1 MVETYKK
8 YRPATFNQ
16 VIGQQVA
23 VSTLRGFLAKKSL
36 PQAILFHG
44 PSGTGK
50 TTLAR
55 ILANEVG
62 AAAMS
67 IEEMNFASDRGIE
80 TVRKLEEAV
89 RIRPM
94 AGNSKVFICDE
105 AHQMTPQA
113 AQSMLK
119 LLEDTPEG
127 CYFMLCTSEP
137 AKIPRA
143 LATRL
148 TKIEV
153 EALTDEELMDLLNG
167 IPDYALSKKTEQ
179 KIIKAAQGSARE
191 ALVMYD
197 HILAA
202 GDTPDVVDVITRSQE
217 ESGNLF
223 EIAKILLGGTT
234 KDWAKLFD
242 LVDGMPD
249 DQIEGCRW
257 MVLNYAKSCM
267 KNPAKIKRAARVVQG
282 FRAPFFET
290 KKAGFIYASAYALEM
305 LCV

>member
-1 MVETYKK
+1 MVVETYKK
-8 YRPATFNQ
+8 YRPTAFDK
-16 VIGQQVA
+16 VIGQPVA
-23 VSTLRGFLAKKSL
+23 VSTLRGFLAKKSV

-55 ILANEVG
+55 ILAHEVG

-67 IEEMNFASDRGIE
+67 IEELNFASDRGIE
-80 TVRKLEEAV
+80 TVRRLEEAV

-94 AGNSKVFICDE
+94 SGNSKVFICDE

-119 LLEDTPEG
+119 LLEDTPDG
-127 CYFMLCTSEP
+127 CYFLLCTSEP
-137 AKIPRA
+137 TKIPRA

-148 TKIEV
+148 TKIELQ
-153 EALTDEELMDLLNG
+153 ALSDEEIMDLLTG
-167 IPDYALSKKTEQ
+167 IPEYSLSKKTEE
-179 KIIKAAQGSARE
+179 KVVRAAQGSARE

-202 GDTPDVVDVITRSQE
+202 GDVPEVVDLITRSPE

-223 EIAKILLGGTT
+223 EIAKIMASGTV
-234 KDWAKLFD
+234 KDWSKLFD
-242 LVDGMPD
+242 LVEGMPD
-249 DQIEGCRW
+249 DQIESCRW
-257 MVLNYAKSCM
+257 MVLNYAKACM
-267 KNPAKIKRAARVVQG
+267 KNPSKIKRLGRVIQA
-282 FRAPFFET
+282 FRSPFFDT
-290 KKAGFIYASAYALEM
+290 KKSGFLFASAYALEM
-305 LCV
+305 V

>member
-1 MVETYKK
+1 MVESYKK
-8 YRPATFNQ
+8 YRPTTFNQ
-16 VIGQQVA
+16 VIGQTAA
-23 VSTLRGFLAKKSL
+23 VNALRGFLSKKSL
-36 PQAILFHG
+36 PQSILFHG

-55 ILANEVG
+55 ILAHEVG

-80 TVRKLEEAV
+80 TVRRLEEAV

-94 AGNSKVFICDE
+94 SGNAKVFICDE

-113 AQSMLK
+113 SQSMLK
-119 LLEDTPEG
+119 LLEDTPSG

-143 LATRL
+143 LVTRL

-153 EALTDEELMDLLNG
+153 QALSDEELTDLLSG
-167 IPDYALSKKTEQ
+167 IQGYSLSKKTEQ

-202 GDTPDVVDVITRSQE
+202 GDTSEVVDLITRNQE

-223 EIAKILLGGTT
+223 EIAKILLGGTA
-234 KDWAKLFD
+234 KDWGKLFD

-257 MVLNYAKSCM
+257 MVLNYAKACM
-267 KNPAKIKRAARVVQG
+267 KNPAKIKRSGRVIQA
-282 FRAPFFET
+282 FRAPFFDT
-290 KKAGFIYASAYALEM
+290 KKAGFLFASAYTLEM
-305 LCV
+305 I

>member
-1 MVETYKK
+1 MASESYKR
-8 YRPATFNQ
+8 YRPPTFEH
-16 VIGQQVA
+16 VIGQPVA

-94 AGNSKVFICDE
+94 VGNSKVFICDE

-119 LLEDTPEG
+119 LLEDTPSG

-143 LATRL
+143 LVTRL

-153 EALTDEELMDLLNG
+153 QALTDEKLMDILAS
-167 IPDYALSKKTEQ
+167 IPGYALSKKTEQ

-202 GDTPDVVDVITRSQE
+202 GDTPEVVDVITRSQE

-223 EIAKILLGGTT
+223 EIAKILLNGTT
-234 KDWAKLFD
+234 KDWGKLFD

-267 KNPAKIKRAARVVQG
+267 KNPTKIKRVCRVVQA

-290 KKAGFIYASAYALEM
+290 KKAGFLFASAYTLEM
-305 LCV
+305 V

>member
-1 MVETYKK
+1 METYKRL
-8 YRPATFNQ
+8 RPATFNQ
-16 VIGQQVA
+16 VIGQPVA
-23 VSTLRGFLAKKSL
+23 VNTLRGFLSKKSV
-36 PQAILFHG
+36 PQSILFHG

-55 ILANEVG
+55 ILAHEVG

-80 TVRKLEEAV
+80 TVRRLEEAV

-119 LLEDTPEG
+119 LLEDTPSG

-148 TKIEV
+148 TKIELQ
-153 EALTDEELMDLLNG
+153 ALSEKEITDLLVG
-167 IPDYALSKKTEQ
+167 IPGYSLSKKTEE
-179 KIIKAAQGSARE
+179 KVVRASQGSARE

-197 HILAA
+197 HIVAA
-202 GDTPDVVDVITRSQE
+202 GDTPEVVDLITRSPE

-223 EIAKILLGGTT
+223 EIAKILMNGSV
-234 KDWAKLFD
+234 KEWMKLFD
-242 LVDGMPD
+242 LVEGMPD
-249 DQIEGCRW
+249 DQIESCRW

-267 KNPAKIKRAARVVQG
+267 KNPAKIKRAGRIVQA
-282 FRAPFFET
+282 FRAPFFDT
-290 KKAGFIYASAYALEM
+290 KKAGFLFASAYTLEM
-305 LCV
+305 V